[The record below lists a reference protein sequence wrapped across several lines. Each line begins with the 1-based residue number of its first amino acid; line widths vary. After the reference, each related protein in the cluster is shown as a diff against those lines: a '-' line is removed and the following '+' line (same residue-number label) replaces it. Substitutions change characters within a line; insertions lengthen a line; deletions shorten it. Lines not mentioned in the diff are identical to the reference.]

1 MNSYDPTMDSYIQD
15 KNNTSLFKVQKRS
28 AAVSSSLEVKSRSNY
43 TRIPT
48 ENFKFERFIELLFKS
63 RIASEEIKLQII
75 KYVQALET
83 NYMEVVQDL
92 KDDLAKERQLQ
103 RKQNGEQAIVTSER
117 NELESIFVS
126 CIEEVRKDMLKRR
139 LKSEVMLKKS
149 SQETSTETQQFE
161 ESLVQ
166 LVKLAK
172 NKVKIQDFTQRDK
185 YNLLDLF
192 VNNEKTLLKIYET
205 LFP

>member
-1 MNSYDPTMDSYIQD
+1 
-15 KNNTSLFKVQKRS
+15 
-28 AAVSSSLEVKSRSNY
+28 
-43 TRIPT
+43 
-48 ENFKFERFIELLFKS
+48 
-63 RIASEEIKLQII
+63 
-75 KYVQALET
+75 
-83 NYMEVVQDL
+83 
-92 KDDLAKERQLQ
+92 
-103 RKQNGEQAIVTSER
+103 
-117 NELESIFVS
+117 
-126 CIEEVRKDMLKRR
+126 MLKRR

-149 SQETSTETQQFE
+149 SQEASTETQQFE

-172 NKVKIQDFTQRDK
+172 NKVKIQDFTHRDK

>member
-1 MNSYDPTMDSYIQD
+1 
-15 KNNTSLFKVQKRS
+15 
-28 AAVSSSLEVKSRSNY
+28 
-43 TRIPT
+43 
-48 ENFKFERFIELLFKS
+48 
-63 RIASEEIKLQII
+63 
-75 KYVQALET
+75 
-83 NYMEVVQDL
+83 
-92 KDDLAKERQLQ
+92 
-103 RKQNGEQAIVTSER
+103 
-117 NELESIFVS
+117 
-126 CIEEVRKDMLKRR
+126 
-139 LKSEVMLKKS
+139 MLKKS
-149 SQETSTETQQFE
+149 SQEASTETQQFE

>member
-1 MNSYDPTMDSYIQD
+1 
-15 KNNTSLFKVQKRS
+15 
-28 AAVSSSLEVKSRSNY
+28 
-43 TRIPT
+43 
-48 ENFKFERFIELLFKS
+48 
-63 RIASEEIKLQII
+63 
-75 KYVQALET
+75 
-83 NYMEVVQDL
+83 
-92 KDDLAKERQLQ
+92 
-103 RKQNGEQAIVTSER
+103 
-117 NELESIFVS
+117 
-126 CIEEVRKDMLKRR
+126 MLKRR

-149 SQETSTETQQFE
+149 SQEASTETQQFE

>member
-1 MNSYDPTMDSYIQD
+1 
-15 KNNTSLFKVQKRS
+15 
-28 AAVSSSLEVKSRSNY
+28 
-43 TRIPT
+43 
-48 ENFKFERFIELLFKS
+48 
-63 RIASEEIKLQII
+63 
-75 KYVQALET
+75 
-83 NYMEVVQDL
+83 
-92 KDDLAKERQLQ
+92 
-103 RKQNGEQAIVTSER
+103 
-117 NELESIFVS
+117 
-126 CIEEVRKDMLKRR
+126 MLKRR

-149 SQETSTETQQFE
+149 SQEASTETQQFE

-205 LFP
+205 LFPPFFFLFHNLSFVV

>member
-1 MNSYDPTMDSYIQD
+1 
-15 KNNTSLFKVQKRS
+15 
-28 AAVSSSLEVKSRSNY
+28 
-43 TRIPT
+43 
-48 ENFKFERFIELLFKS
+48 
-63 RIASEEIKLQII
+63 
-75 KYVQALET
+75 
-83 NYMEVVQDL
+83 
-92 KDDLAKERQLQ
+92 
-103 RKQNGEQAIVTSER
+103 
-117 NELESIFVS
+117 VS

-149 SQETSTETQQFE
+149 SQEASTETQQFE